1 MNFKIDNKCDLL
13 VGQFCISKSGRDKG
27 KVYIVYEIVNE
38 DYVLLVNGKDR
49 TIKNPKKKN
58 IKHLQKVNQNVKD
71 FEKKIIED
79 KIKDLDI
86 KRMIKINLEE
96 AKCQIVM

>member
-1 MNFKIDNKCDLL
+1 MNFKIDDRCDLL

-27 KVYIVYEIVNE
+27 NIYIVYKIVNE
-38 DYVLLVNGKDR
+38 DSVLLVNGKNK

-58 IKHLQKVNQNVKD
+58 VKHLQKINQNVKN
-71 FEKKIIED
+71 FEIDIIEG

-86 KRMIKINLEE
+86 KRIIKNNL
-96 AKCQIVM
+96 

>member
-1 MNFKIDNKCDLL
+1 MNFKIDDRCDLL

-27 KVYIVYEIVNE
+27 NIYIVYKIVNE
-38 DYVLLVNGKDR
+38 DSVLLVNGKNK

-58 IKHLQKVNQNVKD
+58 VKHLQKINQNVKN
-71 FEKKIIED
+71 FEIDMIEG

-86 KRMIKINLEE
+86 KRIIKNNL
-96 AKCQIVM
+96 

>member
-27 KVYIVYEIVNE
+27 NIYIVYKIVNE
-38 DYVLLVNGKDR
+38 DSVLLVNGKNK
-49 TIKNPKKKN
+49 TINNPKKKN
-58 IKHLQKVNQNVKD
+58 VKHLQKINQNVKN
-71 FEKKIIED
+71 FERDIIEE

-86 KRMIKINLEE
+86 KRIIKNNYRRPNV
-96 AKCQIVM
+96 K

>member
-1 MNFKIDNKCDLL
+1 MNFKIDDRCDLL

-27 KVYIVYEIVNE
+27 NIYIVYKIVNE
-38 DYVLLVNGKDR
+38 DSVLLVNGKNK

-58 IKHLQKVNQNVKD
+58 VKHLQKINQNVKN
-71 FEKKIIED
+71 FEIDVIEG

-86 KRMIKINLEE
+86 KRIIKNNL
-96 AKCQIVM
+96 